1 LVSAYYQTFLTF
13 VKSSP
18 AITRVVSSCSG
29 SEGEFLLFANAP
41 DDLDLIKLFVVKR
54 KTPASLRGLSEIYL
68 VLHKNRRVKPF
79 GALTAYWP
87 EPL

>member
-1 LVSAYYQTFLTF
+1 L
-13 VKSSP
+13 
-18 AITRVVSSCSG
+18 
-29 SEGEFLLFANAP
+29 FLLAADLKESFYFLLMHHRA
-41 DDLDLIKLFVVKR
+41 LDLIKLFVVKR